1 MYTFEEKGTIRSPQ
15 YVLHIRLCRWLT
27 SIESIRLPEAFVQTH
42 VVRNRGAI
50 KQQLQQDQGPHQGAL
65 VTPTKRNGWDPS
77 KLGIPNNGYV
87 WNIICFGIGTKG
99 VQSVIV
105 ILKFTRLEFLQ
116 PTKIKGNIMMK
127 LQETGQT
134 CVIAMARC
142 LRHVEPKNLQ
152 LVQYN

>member
-77 KLGIPNNGYV
+77 KLGIPNNGE
-87 WNIICFGIGTKG
+87 T
-99 VQSVIV
+99 
-105 ILKFTRLEFLQ
+105 
-116 PTKIKGNIMMK
+116 PGNWADMRHCD
-127 LQETGQT
+127 GQVSTT
-134 CVIAMARC
+134 CGAK
-142 LRHVEPKNLQ
+142 EPPASSI
-152 LVQYN
+152 